1 MTYLIGAVPGLT
13 RLGLVGGGTN
23 SEESAAVAS
32 VATPEVSAT
41 TGSDATAAT
50 SGVSAVRPSV
60 SASGTSANVV
70 TSPATS
76 EHLIREDLLFQLRNH
91 FAQKVTMVDLDE
103 RPLPLRDQFP

>member
-1 MTYLIGAVPGLT
+1 VPGST
-13 RLGLVGGGTN
+13 RLGLVGGGTI
-23 SEESAAVAS
+23 SPGQLVLAS
-32 VATPEVSAT
+32 VATPDVSAT
-41 TGSDATAAT
+41 KGSDATAA
-50 SGVSAVRPSV
+50 SDVSAVRPSV

-76 EHLIREDLLFQLRNH
+76 EHLIREDLLLQLRNH

>member
-1 MTYLIGAVPGLT
+1 M
-13 RLGLVGGGTN
+13 GLVGGGTN
-23 SEESAAVAS
+23 SEESATVAS

-41 TGSDATAAT
+41 TGSDATAA
-50 SGVSAVRPSV
+50 SDVSAVRPSV

-76 EHLIREDLLFQLRNH
+76 EHLIREDLLLQLRNH

-103 RPLPLRDQFP
+103 RPLPVRDQFP